1 MSYVLYTL
9 QLSDLMLKLLGR
21 EDEDFLMAA
30 ASLRENNV
38 KTKRDD
44 KFCVAMAMYVCTFM
58 HVHINR
64 CAGTLL

>member
-1 MSYVLYTL
+1 MYYTL
-9 QLSDLMLKLLGR
+9 QLSDLKLKLLVR

-44 KFCVAMAMYVCTFM
+44 KFCVAMAMYV
-58 HVHINR
+58 
-64 CAGTLL
+64 